1 MLESNQH
8 EPFHTA
14 L

>member
-1 MLESNQH
+1 MLESNQW
-8 EPFHTA
+8 